1 MTGDSGSAP
10 MLWFL
15 LVPVIAVVAVAT
27 AGLGL
32 AYSAR
37 TQAQVA
43 SDAAALAAA
52 AATYP
57 PAADVGPLLRA
68 RSAAAANGAVLASC
82 RCPVDSSLQARTV
95 TVVTYVTVDTPL
107 FGSLR
112 LHAGSRAEF
121 DPRLWLGR

>member
-1 MTGDSGSAP
+1 MP
-10 MLWFL
+10 LLWLL
-15 LVPVIAVVAVAT
+15 LVGVTAVVAVAT

-37 TQAQVA
+37 AQAQVA

-52 AATYP
+52 VATYP
-57 PAADVGPLLRA
+57 PAADGEPLHRA

-82 RCPVDSSLQARTV
+82 RCPVDSSMRARIV
-95 TVVTYVTVDTPL
+95 TVVTYVSVETPF
-107 FGSLR
+107 FGNLK